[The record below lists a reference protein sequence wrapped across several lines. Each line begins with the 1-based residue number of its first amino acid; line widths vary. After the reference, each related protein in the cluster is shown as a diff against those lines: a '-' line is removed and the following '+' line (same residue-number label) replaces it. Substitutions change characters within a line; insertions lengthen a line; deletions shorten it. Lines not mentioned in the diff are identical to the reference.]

1 MKLQNLVIVQEG
13 EISKEKADLLSRKL
27 VKLLNNPEF
36 FVVVDAMVQQEAE
49 EHQEQQTPAQSA

>member
-13 EISKEKADLLSRKL
+13 EISKEKAGLLSRKL